1 MEQVRA
7 VLSAGLDDYEC
18 GSLRRLRRISFFKFC
33 FDQIEEAKVPTGGA
47 ETCECTLLNVS
58 FLSCRN

>member
-7 VLSAGLDDYEC
+7 VLNAGLDEYQYRN
-18 GSLRRLRRISFFKFC
+18 LRRLQAIPFFFKVF
-33 FDQIEEAKVPTGGA
+33 FYQIEANVPAGGA
-47 ETCECTLLNVS
+47 ETCECTLLNAT